1 MNEIDWMNIPLE
13 NFISA
18 IRTRADGTTFQ
29 ELYPFGDGEVQRLMV
44 GLSAD
49 VEEALILGCCLRR
62 TWSGSRPRVRCR
74 SFAKGAKTHKALARL
89 TLRDLPTILDT
100 LVALEEDHRR
110 REREEAERKTA
121 ERKTRKKVLAKERR
135 KLKKLGEW

>member
-29 ELYPFGDGEVQRLMV
+29 ELYPFVDGEAQRLMV
-44 GLSAD
+44 GLSAY
-49 VEEALILGCCLRR
+49 VEEAYSRLLSEEDLERFETKGEVPLIREGR
-62 TWSGSRPRVRCR
+62 
-74 SFAKGAKTHKALARL
+74 KTHKALARL

-110 REREEAERKTA
+110 RERRRPSARPPSARRERKC
-121 ERKTRKKVLAKERR
+121 
-135 KLKKLGEW
+135 